1 MPSQPAERPEHR
13 PAVAAHGATTLPSVV
28 VDTYNTEAREGPDF
42 VGDRASKGAFQ
53 DILDRIRK
61 QLRDVADDPLGNVPT
76 EEISRKRL
84 EKILQS
90 DDLEA
95 VGLVQS
101 AIEEFSQ
108 ELATVIRRFLKL
120 KAWQG
125 TERLA
130 IGGGFSES
138 RLGELVIGRT
148 AVLVKSEGVA
158 LDLQPI
164 AYHPDEAALVGAAHL
179 APAWIFSGHAG
190 IVGVDLGGTNFR
202 VGLVELHIKSAPDL
216 SKARVIKSSLW
227 RHADEQPK
235 RDEAVDR
242 LTAMIRDLVRAAAKD
257 KFRLAPFIGVGCPG
271 VILET
276 GAIERGAQNLPGNW
290 ESGKFN
296 LPQRLAEAIP
306 EIDGHPTTVV
316 MHNDAVLQG
325 LSETPRMQDVQR
337 WGVLTIG
344 TGLGNARFTNR
355 AEAPKRKAS
364 G

>member
-1 MPSQPAERPEHR
+1 
-13 PAVAAHGATTLPSVV
+13 LPSVV
-28 VDTYNTEAREGPDF
+28 VDAYNTETREGGDF

-61 QLRDVADDPLGNVPT
+61 QLRDDDPLGDAPT
-76 EEISRKRL
+76 EDISRKRL

-90 DDLEA
+90 DNLEA
-95 VGLVQS
+95 AGLVHS

-120 KAWQG
+120 KSWQG

-130 IGGGFSES
+130 IGGGFSDS

-148 AVLVKSEGVA
+148 AVLVKSEGLSV
-158 LDLQPI
+158 DLLPI
-164 AYHPDEAALVGAAHL
+164 ANHPDEAALIGAAHL
-179 APAWIFSGHAG
+179 APAWIFSGHGG

-202 VGLVELHIKSAPDL
+202 AGLVELHIKSAPDL
-216 SKARVIKSSLW
+216 SKAKVVKSALW
-227 RHADEQPK
+227 RHADEEPK
-235 RDEAVDR
+235 RDEAVER
-242 LTAMIRDLVRAAAKD
+242 LSDMIRDLVRVAGKE

-271 VILET
+271 VILED

-290 ESGKFN
+290 ESSKFN
-296 LPQRLAEAIP
+296 LPQRLIEAIP
-306 EIDGHPTTVV
+306 EIDGHKTTVV

-325 LSETPRMQDVQR
+325 LSETPRMQDVKH

-355 AEAPKRKAS
+355 AEEPKRKAA